1 MFKGRSTVEIM
12 VLCFTFIVTF
22 SIVGLGILIVLVEW
36 NNPEADTGVI
46 ASTLMSMITGILGA
60 LLGLIAGK
68 SEKVDL
74 HHKPTGEEDDLA

>member
-1 MFKGRSTVEIM
+1 MKNRSIVEIM

-22 SIVGLGILIVLVEW
+22 SICGMGVLIIVVELK
-36 NNPEADTGVI
+36 NPNADTGII

-68 SEKVDL
+68 SDAL
-74 HHKPTGEEDDLA
+74 HNKPGSDQKDDLA